1 MRDQFYINSINNMSP
16 NPGYT
21 IYCTILIPYSW
32 TFVFNSFVTLP
43 DHEALHQSFHWNGT
57 FTYAYD
63 DSDTITTDP
72 VFSEV
77 TIVTLIL
84 NFFLVN
90 YTISICPLQ
99 MMWE

>member
-1 MRDQFYINSINNMSP
+1 MSP

-32 TFVFNSFVTLP
+32 TFVFNSFVTIP
-43 DHEALHQSFHWNGT
+43 DHEALHQTFHWNGT
-57 FTYAYD
+57 FTYAND
-63 DSDTITTDP
+63 HNDTIATDS

-77 TIVTLIL
+77 TIVTLSFKFFPGQL
-84 NFFLVN
+84 YNFDLSV
-90 YTISICPLQ
+90 CPLQ